1 MAARRN
7 TYRRIKYRDLYPGI
21 DLSYA
26 AAGRRI
32 KSEFV
37 VRPGADPAQIR
48 LVYQGANRISVGA
61 GGDLIVSVRR
71 SELRE
76 EAPEIYQ
83 DLDRGR
89 VHLNGRY
96 RLLGPRTVGFEI
108 DGYDPF
114 KPLVIDPSVSYST
127 YLGAAR

>member
-1 MAARRN
+1 M
-7 TYRRIKYRDLYPGI
+7 
-21 DLSYA
+21 SYA

-96 RLLGPRTVGFEI
+96 RLLGPRTVVRKQLAENTHA
-108 DGYDPF
+108 DPTIIP
-114 KPLVIDPSVSYST
+114 KPSKPPDK
-127 YLGAAR
+127 